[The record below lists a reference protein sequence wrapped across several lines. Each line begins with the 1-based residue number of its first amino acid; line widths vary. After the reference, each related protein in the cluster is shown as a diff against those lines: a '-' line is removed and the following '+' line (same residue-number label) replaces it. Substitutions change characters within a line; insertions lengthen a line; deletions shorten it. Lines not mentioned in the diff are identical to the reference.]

1 MDQISDFGK
10 RITYESKEEFDPYM
24 DANPQR
30 SSSLCFASLC
40 MWGEQ
45 YYKIID
51 GFLCIVG
58 SDWVGLEFPDAYMC
72 TPLSIDGNYEPGK
85 LRDVIFA
92 VKKEICPNAEPVMI
106 LGVTGDQ
113 LYIYNQALKGIAEP
127 RENQAS
133 WDYIYQRSDLEHLVG
148 RKYTVKRN
156 HLNHLKAQWKYHYE
170 PITPACLEELE
181 EALDDFLERKLDQG
195 DSDVLLKA
203 EVDAVKKIL
212 PIYDKLGM
220 FGGFIRLDGK
230 IKAFAMGSMINPEMV
245 DVAVEKADPT
255 VRGLYQAINR
265 EFVKAL
271 PPEVLYI
278 NREEDMGVK
287 GLRQAKRS
295 YHPCCMIKVYTYR
308 F

>member
-1 MDQISDFGK
+1 MYKISDFGK
-10 RITYESKEEFDPYM
+10 RITYESKEEFEPYM

-45 YYKIID
+45 YYRIIN

-58 SDWVGLEFPDAYMC
+58 SDWVGFEFPDAYMC
-72 TPLSIDGNYEPGK
+72 TPLSADGSYDADR
-85 LRDVIFA
+85 LRDTILQ
-92 VKKEICPNAEPVMI
+92 VKKEICPNGEPIMV
-106 LGVTGDQ
+106 LGVPEVQ
-113 LYIYNQALKGIAEP
+113 LPLYNQALAGIAEP
-127 RENQAS
+127 RENPES

-148 RKYTVKRN
+148 RKYAVKRN
-156 HLNHLKAQWKYHYE
+156 HINQLKAKWKYNYE
-170 PITPACLEELE
+170 PITPDCIGELE
-181 EALDDFLERKLDQG
+181 EALDSFLERKLENT
-195 DSDVLLKA
+195 VVERMIEV
-203 EVDAVKKIL
+203 EVDAVRKIL
-212 PIYDKLGM
+212 PIYDKLDM
-220 FGGFIRLDGK
+220 FGGYIRLEGK
-230 IKAFAMGSMINPEMV
+230 IKAFAMGSMINPQMV
-245 DVAVEKADPT
+245 DVAVEKADST

-271 PPEVLYI
+271 PPEVLYV